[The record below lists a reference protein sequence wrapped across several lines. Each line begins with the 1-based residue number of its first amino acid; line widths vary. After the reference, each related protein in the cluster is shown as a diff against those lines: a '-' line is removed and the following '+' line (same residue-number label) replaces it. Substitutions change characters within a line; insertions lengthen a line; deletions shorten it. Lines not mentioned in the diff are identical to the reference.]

1 MQEVS
6 FEERCPHFRGGPIE
20 GLHVLHTS
28 PGKQIESLGVYTSF
42 SITFGVIQCV
52 MN

>member
-28 PGKQIESLGVYTSF
+28 PGKQRV
-42 SITFGVIQCV
+42 
-52 MN
+52 